1 MKKWLS
7 ILCAL
12 CILAGCLTGCGT
24 SAPAASQAEAEAAGF
39 APSMDTSAELTLEV
53 YGSWSNFE
61 ALEAAAADWNEIYPN
76 VLINYTRISDYNKE
90 LDNLVSGPDKPN
102 LVTFGTTT
110 YYANKEHLATQ
121 LEDLS
126 DIGLDTSVFRRGV
139 LSSAMYD
146 GRMLALN
153 WGMQASGF
161 VVNNDLLDSLGL
173 EVPTTHE
180 DFIKVCDAL
189 KAAGYTPIQGCYINI
204 YPNLLKN
211 DRDARIA
218 AEADQGALY
227 ESFDKAEEGCG
238 KFFDPEFETMLKLKA
253 DGYFDHD
260 LNMSIEDIYEASIL
274 HFFEGNTPF
283 FCSNTELVSG
293 MKKRESKSEAF
304 TAHPFS
310 YSFVSLPVESETPA
324 LSQSTMVG
332 LAIVKDAPHADWAE
346 EFLRFLCTEE
356 ELNKMASV
364 KGVPGLTGS
373 AQEDGRFASLSSL
386 PDENILDTGSYPV
399 ISLIDKPFEDTV
411 WRIATGEFTTLE
423 QAEQGFEYQ
432 MANYPRENT

>member
-1 MKKWLS
+1 MIKKLLS
-7 ILCAL
+7 ILCIL
-12 CILAGCLTGCGT
+12 CLLVGCLTGCSA
-24 SAPAASQAEAEAAGF
+24 SAPAVSQAEAEAAGF
-39 APSMDTSAELTLEV
+39 VPSMDTSAQLTIEV

-61 ALEAAAADWNEIYPN
+61 ALEAAAADWNEVYPD
-76 VLINYTRISDYNKE
+76 VLINYTRINDYTNE
-90 LDNLVSGPDKPN
+90 LDNLVSGPDKPDI
-102 LVTFGTTT
+102 VTFGTTS
-110 YYANKEHLATQ
+110 YYANKEHLASQ

-126 DIGLDTSVFRRGV
+126 DIGLDTSVFRSGV

-161 VVNNDLLDSLGL
+161 VVNNDLLASLGL

-180 DFIKVCDAL
+180 DFLKVCDAL
-189 KAAGYTPIQGCYINI
+189 KQAGYTPIQGCYINV

-218 AEADQGALY
+218 AEADQDALY
-227 ESFDKAEEGCG
+227 EMFDKVEPGCG
-238 KFFDPEFETMLKLKA
+238 EYFAPEFETMFQLKA

-260 LNMSIEDIYEASIL
+260 LNMTIEDIYEASIM
-274 HFFEGNTPF
+274 HFFEGDTPF

-310 YSFVSLPVESETPA
+310 YSFVSLPVSGETPA

-332 LAIVKDAPHADWAE
+332 LSIVRNAPHADWAE
-346 EFLRFLCTEE
+346 EFLRFLCTEK

-364 KGVPGLTGS
+364 KGVPGLTNS

-386 PDENILDTGSYPV
+386 PEENVFDAGSYPV
-399 ISLIDKPFEDTV
+399 INLIDKPFEDTL
-411 WRIATGEFTTLE
+411 WRIATGEYTTLE
-423 QAEQGFEYQ
+423 EAEKGFEDP
-432 MANYPRENT
+432 MANYPRDN